1 MRIYNN
7 LALIY
12 LFAACAVSAQ
22 SASQDPAQLNVI
34 PKGATAANQYW
45 QHLVIDLTRNPS
57 AGDTIAINMPT
68 GILVADVD
76 GDGDVAGEISIDNE
90 VDSNTGYSSA
100 AGSDSSRIRLVSTTG
115 GKVGPVH
122 VQFPITTDANPA
134 SVSAVYGLITFSNTG
149 ETAIPAGTVS
159 LLYAEPFQL
168 DLAVYSRLFVD
179 GVADTTTNRQGDYY
193 PESSAAI
200 FDVALPDLVSDRRG
214 SLESSIFA
222 GAAVPFGDSDNGN
235 DVTYALWFSATD
247 LLSQVDTTTA
257 AAAVDRLTGVQATAS
272 EGATADLS
280 LDVSG
285 LAIGTYYLYATSNLT
300 GTFPLVRSRGLTVQ
314 HEPTVLSVGVFQ
326 GGDADF
332 VDSGLLLNTDTGAPD
347 IAANSL
353 DQISIPFDV
362 VDFDDSASVSLFYS
376 TTATLDTTAVTTTG
390 TAPARTITGLTGAVN
405 VDTTVSLLE
414 GVDSLLSWSVAL
426 SDTDIVVAADYYVY
440 AVVLDGTDL
449 AIGVSEFT
457 YNVRHSPL
465 LSLDERSNRTIETG
479 GTDPQRYY
487 SINWNEDNGIDG
499 DIDRDDAA
507 LISLYY
513 SASDSFAVPAGVADM
528 VAAAADPAD
537 DSHLIV
543 SGIGEDADA
552 RESNRYIW
560 DLWSHVNADDGGTP
574 VAGVPYYLYGVIAGG
589 GTERLVRWNDGT
601 GAARILEFSHSPH
614 LRATEPAE
622 PMLVDGRQSFRVAW
636 VSRDVDESA
645 GLWVLL
651 VRQQAAFTFGDTVA
665 YGDLTSD
672 SEPEWVANSSDG
684 SAENGTLLNEDSTS
698 DFAVRPAQLVRS
710 RSGAADPLT
719 DGEYFVYIVID
730 SSASTPPA
738 DASQAL
744 RAAGLVTIQGLA
756 PDGAVGLAGPVI
768 EILPATTTMTVTSD
782 TMAFE
787 IRPHSAGST
796 IDLVSTFLSID
807 TTFVSI
813 VDQDAVVSGIQ
824 PFAVS
829 ADQPGLTLFNTHQA
843 GADSATVGNWLLDLV
858 YFEQSGTDRFDGQ
871 SVLVTIELVT
881 KDSIGSTEIH
891 VNHLGDR
898 GSAFYRDGVI
908 VNPISPAKIGDIEIR
923 PRGQL
928 SGRVRFQ
935 GRADHTAEITVLL
948 REYNNVTVIDD
959 SLFLATNDVNATK
972 AGVQDST
979 GIDGSFTLTQ
989 IPRGRYHLAV
999 HRDRYLDGQYP
1010 NLVIEPGSDI
1020 TSVDPDLLA
1029 DGLTEAEFLLGGDVT
1044 GYVDSSGT
1052 SLPDNEIDQLDIDFV
1067 VSFFGQATT
1076 PAHAGQLADIDGD
1089 SLVWVNDL
1097 NLVAANFNTVGVDPV
1112 YKPNG
1117 SPGLRE
1123 SRLRLTT
1130 EISPGE
1136 LTVQVAVEEAS
1147 EVRAYGLRLL
1157 FDESALSLNSVV
1169 QGDLLAP
1176 RPNVL
1181 AVSEGPGVITLGS
1194 ALIGRGSGGGH
1205 GILAELRFQHHDP
1218 VGIPLVAVERAEIVG
1233 ADGLVRPQLQGQLP
1247 RNYTLLPNVPNPFN
1261 PITSIRFTVPVAAP
1275 VSVHIFDEAGQRI
1288 RTLLQKS
1295 LPAGAHAFTWDGR
1308 DEQGHAAGSGVY
1320 IARMAGPGFQLS
1332 RKMTLLK

>member
-22 SASQDPAQLNVI
+22 SAAQDPAQLNVI
-34 PKGATAANQYW
+34 PKGATKANQYW

-68 GILVADVD
+68 GVLVADVD

-90 VDSNTGYSSA
+90 ADSNTGYSSA

-134 SVSAVYGLITFSNTG
+134 SASAVYGLITFSNTG

-193 PESSAAI
+193 PESSAPI
-200 FDVALPDLVSDRRG
+200 FDVGLPDLVSDRRG

-235 DVTYALWFSATD
+235 
-247 LLSQVDTTTA
+247 
-257 AAAVDRLTGVQATAS
+257 
-272 EGATADLS
+272 
-280 LDVSG
+280 
-285 LAIGTYYLYATSNLT
+285 
-300 GTFPLVRSRGLTVQ
+300 
-314 HEPTVLSVGVFQ
+314 
-326 GGDADF
+326 
-332 VDSGLLLNTDTGAPD
+332 
-347 IAANSL
+347 
-353 DQISIPFDV
+353 V
-362 VDFDDSASVSLFYS
+362 V
-376 TTATLDTTAVTTTG
+376 
-390 TAPARTITGLTGAVN
+390 
-405 VDTTVSLLE
+405 
-414 GVDSLLSWSVAL
+414 
-426 SDTDIVVAADYYVY
+426 
-440 AVVLDGTDL
+440 
-449 AIGVSEFT
+449 
-457 YNVRHSPL
+457 
-465 LSLDERSNRTIETG
+465 
-479 GTDPQRYY
+479 
-487 SINWNEDNGIDG
+487 
-499 DIDRDDAA
+499 
-507 LISLYY
+507 
-513 SASDSFAVPAGVADM
+513 
-528 VAAAADPAD
+528 
-537 DSHLIV
+537 
-543 SGIGEDADA
+543 
-552 RESNRYIW
+552 
-560 DLWSHVNADDGGTP
+560 
-574 VAGVPYYLYGVIAGG
+574 
-589 GTERLVRWNDGT
+589 
-601 GAARILEFSHSPH
+601 
-614 LRATEPAE
+614 
-622 PMLVDGRQSFRVAW
+622 
-636 VSRDVDESA
+636 
-645 GLWVLL
+645 
-651 VRQQAAFTFGDTVA
+651 
-665 YGDLTSD
+665 
-672 SEPEWVANSSDG
+672 
-684 SAENGTLLNEDSTS
+684 
-698 DFAVRPAQLVRS
+698 
-710 RSGAADPLT
+710 
-719 DGEYFVYIVID
+719 
-730 SSASTPPA
+730 
-738 DASQAL
+738 
-744 RAAGLVTIQGLA
+744 
-756 PDGAVGLAGPVI
+756 
-768 EILPATTTMTVTSD
+768 
-782 TMAFE
+782 
-787 IRPHSAGST
+787 
-796 IDLVSTFLSID
+796 DLVSTFLSID

-813 VDQDAVVSGIQ
+813 VDQDALLSGIQ

-829 ADQPGLTLFNTHQA
+829 AGQSGLTLFNTHQA

-871 SVLVTIELVT
+871 SVLATIELVT

-898 GSAFYRDGVI
+898 ASAFYRDGVI

-935 GRADHTAEITVLL
+935 GRADHTAEITILL
-948 REYNNVTVIDD
+948 REYNNVSVIDD
-959 SLFLATNDVNATK
+959 SLFMATNDVNATK

-1029 DGLTEAEFLLGGDVT
+1029 DGLTEAKFLLGGDVT

-1076 PAHAGQLADIDGD
+1076 PVHAGQLADIDGD

-1117 SPGLRE
+1117 SSGLRE
-1123 SRLRLTT
+1123 SRLRVTT
-1130 EISPGE
+1130 ESSPRE

-1169 QGDLLAP
+1169 QGDLLGSLH
-1176 RPNVL
+1176 NVL
-1181 AVSEGPGVITLGS
+1181 AVSE
-1194 ALIGRGSGGGH
+1194 
-1205 GILAELRFQHHDP
+1205 
-1218 VGIPLVAVERAEIVG
+1218 
-1233 ADGLVRPQLQGQLP
+1233 
-1247 RNYTLLPNVPNPFN
+1247 
-1261 PITSIRFTVPVAAP
+1261 
-1275 VSVHIFDEAGQRI
+1275 
-1288 RTLLQKS
+1288 
-1295 LPAGAHAFTWDGR
+1295 
-1308 DEQGHAAGSGVY
+1308 
-1320 IARMAGPGFQLS
+1320 
-1332 RKMTLLK
+1332 